1 MTQEEK
7 DIFKAA
13 IEAAKL
19 QGSTSWTAIANTMTN
34 LVEAFERTGKKS
46 RFAKVENAKENPL
59 THLVKKETISNVKRV
74 SLKEAAE
81 KNILANSETK
91 APTKRKK

>member
-19 QGSTSWTAIANTMTN
+19 QGSTSWTAIANTITN

-81 KNILANSETK
+81 KNVLATSGKKTNN
-91 APTKRKK
+91 RKK